1 MAPDGVEPS
10 HADSKSAA
18 LSTEL
23 RGRFGQSSARWT
35 PNPQPG
41 AGARRGS
48 GRGRSKDAGAIA
60 ALYAPGARFRSQ
72 PFRDLQEPRAYAEWA
87 FSEQDEAEVWFG
99 EPIVNGDRAT
109 CEYWGVVSF
118 QGRDETIAGVAV
130 IRFDADGLVSD
141 QRDYWNAEEGRRE
154 PPEGWG

>member
-1 MAPDGVEPS
+1 MDTE
-10 HADSKSAA
+10 SAA
-18 LSTEL
+18 RRWRETWL
-23 RGRFGQSSARWT
+23 RSW
-35 PNPQPG
+35 P
-41 AGARRGS
+41 
-48 GRGRSKDAGAIA
+48 SKDVDAIA
-60 ALYAPGARFRSQ
+60 ALYAPGTRFRSQ

-99 EPIVNGDRAT
+99 EPIVAGNRAA

-154 PPEGWG
+154 PPEGWA

>member
-10 HADSKSAA
+10 HADSKPLYP
-18 LSTEL
+18 LSY
-23 RGRFGQSSARWT
+23 GAQFGQSRRPDGHRIRSPRW
-35 PNPQPG
+35 
-41 AGARRGS
+41 
-48 GRGRSKDAGAIA
+48 RGRASVV
-60 ALYAPGARFRSQ
+60 ALGGRRRSRRCTRQRARRSQ
-72 PFRDLQEPRAYAEWA
+72 PFRALQEPRAYAEWA
-87 FSEQDEAEVWFG
+87 FSEQDEADVWFG

-118 QGRDETIAGVAV
+118 QGRDGTIAGVAV

-154 PPEGWG
+154 PLDGWA